1 MSISEEIYGLI
12 RFIGENTDET
22 AAARAGALAL
32 QGADKPQGAGLS
44 LDIETAWDRP
54 SRYGLRRVV

>member
-12 RFIGENTDET
+12 RLIGENTDET

-32 QGADKPQGAGLS
+32 QGAHAFGENTDETVGCGPVPQH
-44 LDIETAWDRP
+44 
-54 SRYGLRRVV
+54 

>member
-12 RFIGENTDET
+12 WFIGENTDET

-32 QGADKPQGAGLS
+32 QGAHAFGENTN
-44 LDIETAWDRP
+44 ETV
-54 SRYGLRRVV
+54 G